1 MQIINFYK
9 KKNNNN
15 NNRRAIWKPSGKWS
29 CFVVNI
35 LVWVKDVSTYQ
46 KKKNCIYLFSLVFFF
61 IYI

>member
-46 KKKNCIYLFSLVFFF
+46 KKKIVYIYLV
-61 IYI
+61 

>member
-9 KKNNNN
+9 KKKNNNNN
-15 NNRRAIWKPSGKWS
+15 NNRRAIWKPSGEWS

-46 KKKNCIYLFSLVFFF
+46 KKKIVYIYLV
-61 IYI
+61 